1 MPSTGRTVAS
11 PLAGSVSKKEQPDE
25 TLEMFTQL
33 ENIRCSSKKKKITSI
48 Y

>member
-11 PLAGSVSKKEQPDE
+11 PLAGNVSKKEQPDE